1 MGPSVLVWK
10 NCHKFDVIKFTIP
23 ARIVQ
28 ILQQRANVLHKLL
41 FFWQIGRSV
50 PNRLDLVFKGG
61 YNEIVLLPVPRG
73 ENAVKPV
80 RFRLMGT
87 KIRAQ
92 QGRLP
97 VRCAKPE
104 WGK

>member
-50 PNRLDLVFKGG
+50 PNRLDLLFKGG
-61 YNEIVLLPVPRG
+61 YNEIVLLPVSRG
-73 ENAVKPV
+73 ENAIKAV
-80 RFRLMGT
+80 RFRLVGT

-92 QGRLP
+92 
-97 VRCAKPE
+97 
-104 WGK
+104 